1 MSPERGARI
10 INPMDKSMK
19 KVIFDTDIGIDDAMA
34 LLFLHRAAEVDL
46 VAITTGFGN
55 ASLEDTTRNALYT
68 TELFEIDTPVYAGA
82 SDAMGEQLGE
92 GYPDFVHGKNGLG
105 DIPMTTPVGQA
116 QDKSAAQAIVD
127 LVRANPGEIIIV
139 AVGRMTNV
147 ALALA
152 IDPELPKF
160 VKELIVMGG
169 FFGYN
174 GHRGNVSPVAEAN
187 IAGDPTAADIV
198 FTCGMPTTIVGLD
211 VTLET
216 VMDEAYIE
224 RLRQTAGHA
233 GEFIYQIT
241 RHYFAF
247 HARVN
252 GKSECPIHDASAV
265 AFLLKPELFRTE
277 SAIVRVATQGIALG
291 QTIHGQPNKGYATD
305 DWDGRPACD
314 ICVGVDAAAVMDLYL
329 DTLAL
334 Q

>member
-1 MSPERGARI
+1 M
-10 INPMDKSMK
+10 N

-34 LLFLHRAAEVDL
+34 LLFLHRAEDVDL
-46 VAITTGFGN
+46 LAITTGFGN

-68 TELFEIDTPVYAGA
+68 TELFGIDTPVYAGA
-82 SDAMGEQLGE
+82 AAALGEQLGE

-105 DIPMTTPVGQA
+105 DIPMTTPVGKA

-127 LVRANPGEIIIV
+127 LVRAHPHEISII

-152 IDPELPKF
+152 IDPDLPMF
-160 VKELIVMGG
+160 VKALIVMGG

-187 IAGDPTAADIV
+187 IAGDPSAADIV

-211 VTLET
+211 VTMET
-216 VMDEAYIE
+216 VMDEAFIQ
-224 RLRQTAGHA
+224 RLRDTAGDA
-233 GEFIYQIT
+233 GEFIYQIS

-247 HARVN
+247 HERVN
-252 GKSECPIHDASAV
+252 GKSECPVHDASAV

-277 SAIVRVATQGIALG
+277 SAIVRVATTGIALG

-305 DWDGRPACD
+305 DWDARPACD

-329 DTLAL
+329 TTLAVARD
-334 Q
+334 

>member
-1 MSPERGARI
+1 MKKA
-10 INPMDKSMK
+10 MK

-55 ASLEDTTRNALYT
+55 ASLEDTTRNALFT
-68 TELFEIDTPVYAGA
+68 TELFGIDTPVYAGA
-82 SDAMGEQLGE
+82 ADALGEQLGE

-105 DIPMTTPVGQA
+105 DIPMTTPKGKA

-127 LVRANPGEIIIV
+127 IVRAHPNEITIV

-152 IDPELPKF
+152 IDPDLPKY
-160 VKELIVMGG
+160 VEALIVMGG
-169 FFGYN
+169 CFGYN

-211 VTLET
+211 VTMET
-216 VMDEAYIE
+216 VMDQDFIE
-224 RLRQTAGHA
+224 RLRQTAGPA
-233 GEFIYQIT
+233 GEFIHEIT

-252 GKSECPIHDASAV
+252 GKHECPIHDASAV
-265 AFLLKPELFRTE
+265 AFLLQPELFRTE
-277 SAIVRVATQGIALG
+277 SAIVRVATEGIALG
-291 QTIHGQPNKGYATD
+291 QTIHGQPDKGYATA
-305 DWDGRPACD
+305 DWDGLKPCD
-314 ICVGVDAAAVMDLYL
+314 ICVGVDADAVMDLYL
-329 DTLAL
+329 ATLAT